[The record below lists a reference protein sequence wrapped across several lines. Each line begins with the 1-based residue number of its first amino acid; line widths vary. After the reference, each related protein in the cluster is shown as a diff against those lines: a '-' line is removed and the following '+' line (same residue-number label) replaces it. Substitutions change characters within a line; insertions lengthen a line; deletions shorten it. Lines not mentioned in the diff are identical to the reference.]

1 MDLFADRRQEKDVSL
16 SQAPLAERM
25 RPRNLDE
32 FAGQEHL
39 VGKGRPLRKLIES
52 GYLPS
57 MIFWGPPG
65 SGKTSLAFLI
75 ANLVNAE
82 FNARSAVTAGIKD
95 VKLIVER
102 ARLVWKAHKRKT
114 ILFLDEIHRF
124 NKAQQDAFLPHVERG
139 TITLIGATTENPSF
153 EVIGP
158 LLSRCRVFVFN
169 PLTEEDLKKILKQ
182 AMADERGLA
191 GMKPQADDEVLD
203 FIIRISDGDA
213 RRALNAIEAATQVTE
228 PDKEGTRQITKE
240 TTEAVLERKFML
252 YDKAGEE
259 HYNLISAFIK
269 SMRGS
274 DADAAVYWLMRMID
288 SGEDPL
294 YLVRRMVILA
304 GEDIGLADPQALV
317 VANAAKDAIH
327 FVGYPECC
335 FHLVEAAIYLALAP
349 KSNAT
354 LKAIQAARKD
364 VQETQAEPV
373 PLHLRNAPT
382 NLMKN
387 LGYGKDYQYPHS
399 CEDALE
405 DQAYRP
411 PKVDGHVY
419 YQPTDR
425 GLEAK
430 LKERLKAIRDHRRK
444 LREERKRKARGK

>member
-1 MDLFADRRQEKDVSL
+1 
-16 SQAPLAERM
+16 M

-32 FAGQEHL
+32 FVGQEHL
-39 VGKGRPLRKLIES
+39 VGEGRPLRKLVES
-52 GYLPS
+52 GHLPS

-75 ANLVNAE
+75 ATLVNAE
-82 FNARSAVTAGIKD
+82 FIARSAVTTGIKE
-95 VKLIVER
+95 VRQIVER
-102 ARLVWKAHKRKT
+102 AKAVWKAHRRRSV
-114 ILFLDEIHRF
+114 LFLDEIHRF

-158 LLSRCRVFVFN
+158 LLSRSRVFVFN
-169 PLTEEDLKKILKQ
+169 PLEEKDLAAICKHALE
-182 AMADERGLA
+182 DERGLA
-191 GMKPQADDEVLD
+191 GFKPRVPEEVLE
-203 FIIRISDGDA
+203 FIVKISDGDA
-213 RRALNAIEAATQVTE
+213 RRALNAIEAAVQVTE
-228 PDKEGTRQITKE
+228 PDKKGRRAVTRQ
-240 TTEAVLERKFML
+240 TTEAVLERKFLL

-274 DADAAVYWLMRMID
+274 DADAACYWLMRMID

-294 YLVRRMVILA
+294 YLARRMVILA

-317 VANAAKDAIH
+317 VANAAKDAVH
-327 FVGYPECC
+327 FVGYPECV
-335 FHLVEAAIYLALAP
+335 FHLTEACIYLSLAP

-373 PLHLRNAPT
+373 PIHLRNAPT
-382 NLMKN
+382 RLMKD

-399 CEDALE
+399 FEDALE

-411 PKVDGHVY
+411 KKVEGNVY
-419 YQPTDR
+419 YTPTDR
-425 GLEAK
+425 GFEAR
-430 LKERLKAIRDHRRK
+430 LRERLR
-444 LREERKRKARGK
+444 LMREQKRKFSSKKNKSKGK

>member
-1 MDLFADRRQEKDVSL
+1 MDLFATPQSHKDDT

-32 FAGQEHL
+32 FAGQKHL
-39 VGKGRPLRKLIES
+39 VGKGRPLRKLLES
-52 GYLPS
+52 GHLPS

-75 ANLVNAE
+75 SQLVNAE
-82 FNARSAVTAGIKD
+82 FVAKSAVTSGIKD
-95 VKLIVER
+95 VKQIVQK
-102 ARLVWKAHKRKT
+102 ARLVWKAHRRRT

-158 LLSRCRVFVFN
+158 LLSRSRVFVFN
-169 PLTEEDLKKILKQ
+169 PLEEEDLLAILKQ
-182 AMADERGLA
+182 AMTDERGLA
-191 GMKPQADDEVLD
+191 DKSPVVDDDVLR
-203 FIIRISDGDA
+203 FIIQIADGDA
-213 RRALNAIEAATQVTE
+213 RRALNAVEASVQVTE
-228 PDKEGTRQITKE
+228 PDKSGKRVVTKE
-240 TTEAVLERKFML
+240 TAEAVLERKFLL

-288 SGEDPL
+288 AGEDPL
-294 YLVRRMVILA
+294 YLARRMVILA
-304 GEDIGLADPQALV
+304 GEDVGLADPQALV
-317 VANAAKDAIH
+317 IANAAKDAVH
-327 FVGYPECC
+327 FVGYPECT
-335 FHLVEAAIYLALAP
+335 FHLTEAAIYLSLAP

-373 PLHLRNAPT
+373 PIHLRNAPT
-382 NLMKN
+382 KLMKN
-387 LGYGKDYQYPHS
+387 LGYGKDYQYSHS
-399 CEDALE
+399 YEDAI
-405 DQAYRP
+405 DNQAYRP
-411 PKVDGHVY
+411 KKVEGHVY
-419 YQPTDR
+419 YMPTDR
-425 GLEAK
+425 GFEAK
-430 LKERLKAIRDHRRK
+430 LQERLKNIK
-444 LREERKRKARGK
+444 KRKSRPKGTKPEDK

>member
-1 MDLFADRRQEKDVSL
+1 VELFASHEPGTGEDPAK
-16 SQAPLAERM
+16 APLAERM
-25 RPRNLDE
+25 RPRSLDE
-32 FAGQEHL
+32 FAGQKHL
-39 VGKGRPLRKLIES
+39 VGPARPLRKLIES
-52 GYLPS
+52 GNIPS

-75 ANLVNAE
+75 ANLVKAE
-82 FNARSAVTAGIKD
+82 FIARSAVTTGVKD
-95 VKLIVER
+95 VKQIVQR
-102 ARLVWKAHKRKT
+102 AGLVWKAHRRRT

-158 LLSRCRVFVFN
+158 LLSRSRVFVFN
-169 PLTEEDLKKILKQ
+169 PLEEDDLLRILKQ
-182 AMADERGLA
+182 AMTDERGLA
-191 GMKPQADDEVLD
+191 DLKPEADEDVLR
-203 FIIRISDGDA
+203 FIIQIADGDA
-213 RRALNAIEAATQVTE
+213 RRALNALDAAVQVTE
-228 PDKEGTRQITKE
+228 PGKDGRRVVTKA
-240 TTEAVLERKFML
+240 TAEAVLERKFLL

-274 DADAAVYWLMRMID
+274 DADAACYWLMRMID
-288 SGEDPL
+288 AGEDPL
-294 YLVRRMVILA
+294 YLARRMVILA

-317 VANAAKDAIH
+317 VANAAKDAVH
-327 FVGYPECC
+327 FVGYPECV

-354 LKAIQAARKD
+354 LKAIQAARAD

-382 NLMKN
+382 KLMKD

-399 CEDALE
+399 YEDAVE
-405 DQAYRP
+405 AQNYRP
-411 PKVDGHVY
+411 PKVEGHVY
-419 YQPTDR
+419 YTPSNR
-425 GLEAK
+425 GFEAK
-430 LKERLKAIRDHRRK
+430 LAERLKT
-444 LREERKRKARGK
+444 LRERKRNMRKPRKNKS

>member
-1 MDLFADRRQEKDVSL
+1 
-16 SQAPLAERM
+16 
-25 RPRNLDE
+25 
-32 FAGQEHL
+32 
-39 VGKGRPLRKLIES
+39 
-52 GYLPS
+52 

-82 FNARSAVTAGIKD
+82 FIARSAVTTG
-95 VKLIVER
+95 VKEVKQIVEQ
-102 ARLVWKAHKRKT
+102 AKMVWKAHRRRT

-158 LLSRCRVFVFN
+158 LLSRSRVFVFN
-169 PLTEEDLKKILKQ
+169 PLKEGDLLAILKK
-182 AMADERGLA
+182 AMADERGLSA
-191 GMKPQADDEVLD
+191 LKPEADDEVLR
-203 FIIRISDGDA
+203 FIIRIADGDA
-213 RRALNAIEAATQVTE
+213 RRALNAIEAAVQVTE
-228 PDKEGTRQITKE
+228 PDGKARRVVTKKIV
-240 TTEAVLERKFML
+240 EAVLERKFLL

-274 DADAAVYWLMRMID
+274 DADAAIYWLMRMIE

-294 YLVRRMVILA
+294 YLARRMVILA

-327 FVGYPECC
+327 FVGYPECV
-335 FHLVEAAIYLALAP
+335 FHLTEAAIYLALAP

-364 VQETQAEPV
+364 LKETQAEPV

-382 NLMKN
+382 GLMKR
-387 LGYGKDYQYPHS
+387 LGYGEGYQYPHS
-399 CEDALE
+399 FEDAVE
-405 DQAYRP
+405 DQTYRP
-411 PKVDGHVY
+411 PKVEGHVY
-419 YQPTDR
+419 YTPTDR
-425 GLEAK
+425 GFEAK
-430 LKERLKAIRDHRRK
+430 LKERLKA
-444 LREERKRKARGK
+444 LRERKRAIRDKKK

>member
-1 MDLFADRRQEKDVSL
+1 MDLFSSREHESTHDQTH
-16 SQAPLAERM
+16 APLAERM

-32 FAGQEHL
+32 FVGQKHL
-39 VGKGRPLRKLIES
+39 VGKDRPLRKLIES
-52 GYLPS
+52 GRLQS

-75 ANLVNAE
+75 ASLVHAD
-82 FNARSAVTAGIKD
+82 FVAKSAVTAGIKD
-95 VKLIVER
+95 IKEIVER
-102 ARLVWKAHKRKT
+102 AKLVWKAHHKRT

-158 LLSRCRVFVFN
+158 LLSRSRVFVFN
-169 PLTEEDLKKILKQ
+169 PLTDEDLKRIMLQ
-182 AMADERGLA
+182 ALSEERGLA
-191 GMKPQADDEVLD
+191 TLRPEASDDVLD
-203 FIIRISDGDA
+203 FIIKISDGDA
-213 RRALNAIEAATQVTE
+213 RRALNAIEAAVEVTE
-228 PDKEGTRQITKE
+228 PDKDGKRIITKE
-240 TTEAVLERKFML
+240 TAEAVLERKFLL

-274 DADAAVYWLMRMID
+274 DPDAAVYWLIRMID

-294 YLVRRMVILA
+294 FLARRMVILA

-317 VANAAKDAIH
+317 VANAAKDAVH
-327 FVGYPECC
+327 FVGYPECV
-335 FHLVEAAIYLALAP
+335 FHLTETAIYLALAP

-354 LKAIQAARKD
+354 LRAIQAARKD

-373 PLHLRNAPT
+373 PIHLRNAPT
-382 NLMKN
+382 KLMKD

-399 CEDALE
+399 FEDAVE
-405 DQAYRP
+405 EQSYRP
-411 PKVDGHVY
+411 KGVEGHIY
-419 YQPTDR
+419 YVPSER
-425 GLEAK
+425 GFEAK
-430 LKERLKAIRDHRRK
+430 LKERLAA
-444 LREERKRKARGK
+444 LRERKRAMRGQKKKP